1 MGLFDNFSLKFL
13 LIPLTTPKS
22 KRSLGHSQVNISSV
36 NRTLLACIKTLRSF
50 PCLWCVISKD
60 AIATLGTKSDM
71 WKRESD
77 KALHINNHPCRHN
90 IELAQK
96 WIYVDGK
103 PLTSKCIEDLLGMKS
118 LVPTWVWAHSL
129 RLSKLILNEWYLS
142 QNAFST
148 RLGPYGL
155 DFYMIFVP
163 DLLHEFELGVWK
175 AVFIHLMQILYAAGG
190 DAIQTL
196 NERYVNL
203 RHIISS
209 NLFST
214 RYCQVPTFGWDTI
227 WKFSNNVSSMKNLA
241 GQDFEDLL

>member
-1 MGLFDNFSLKFL
+1 MGLFNDFSLEFL
-13 LIPLTTPKS
+13 LIPLTTLKS

-77 KALHINNHPCRHN
+77 KALRINNHPCRHN

-96 WIYVDGK
+96 WIYVNRK
-103 PLTSKCIEDLLGMKS
+103 PLTSKHIEDLLGTKS
-118 LVPTWVWAHSL
+118 LVPTQVWAHSL
-129 RLSKLILNEWYLS
+129 RLSKFILNEWHLS
-142 QNAFST
+142 QNTFST

-155 DFYMIFVP
+155 DFYMIFIP

-175 AVFIHLMQILYAAGG
+175 AVFIHLMWILYTAGG

-196 NERYVNL
+196 NEQYVNL
-203 RHIISS
+203 RH
-209 NLFST
+209 NF
-214 RYCQVPTFGWDTI
+214 F
-227 WKFSNNVSSMKNLA
+227 
-241 GQDFEDLL
+241 